1 MNDLSQ
7 IMLQYRA
14 EDGTTYTQP
23 LSDIT
28 EAGTL
33 IDPETGDDL
42 ELVGWLPAEHQDYV
56 LLKGGIVHSEP
67 FIPVFDVDILDSD
80 IKDTSAIDE
89 ILDLRQRLT
98 AHHCAGTDWPT
109 VVDDAEK
116 AIRFDGSDD
125 QVVALEEQIRY
136 QSSP

>member
-14 EDGTTYTQP
+14 EDGTTHTQP

-42 ELVGWLPAEHQDYV
+42 ELVGWLPAKHQDYV
-56 LLKGGIVHSEP
+56 LIEGGIVQSDP
-67 FIPVFDVDILDSD
+67 FIPVFDLDVLTSD
-80 IKDTSAIDE
+80 VRDHNTIDG
-89 ILDLRQRLT
+89 ILDLRDRLT
-98 AHHCAGTDWPT
+98 AHHSARDDWST
-109 VVDDAEK
+109 VIDDAEK
-116 AIRFDGSDD
+116 AIRLDGSDAH
-125 QVVALEEQIRY
+125 VIALEEQIRY
-136 QSSP
+136 QSSQ